1 MNVTRII
8 LNRLLFRILP
18 LVALLIFTVYYEKI
32 TFDNLFEKLGFLHLV
47 LLAGLVY
54 FCYDL
59 IKHFRKAI
67 LRNRILKQAQLE
79 DIPADMDLP
88 KRLNFLDKRLS
99 ISDMSID
106 VFLKNNVILHLSK
119 SKKQIEIRNFFG
131 KKILSFHEIKYIFLE
146 YNQYEKDTFKDIF
159 VDNSYYDKN
168 VWNNSIRA
176 MLKNGNPI
184 TLFEVKLEET
194 NYEKIV
200 DEQISGKYEQKS
212 YLDNGGKIILLF
224 SKYMGKKYL
233 IINNTI

>member
-1 MNVTRII
+1 MNITRII

-18 LVALLIFTVYYEKI
+18 LFALLVLAVYYQKI
-32 TFDNLFEKLGFLHLV
+32 TFDNLFEKLGFLYWF
-47 LLAGLVY
+47 LLAGFVY

-67 LRNRILKQAQLE
+67 LRNRVLKQAQLE
-79 DIPADMDLP
+79 NIPADIDLP

-99 ISDMSID
+99 LNDTSID
-106 VFLKNNVILHLSK
+106 VFFKNNVILHLSK
-119 SKKQIEIRNFFG
+119 SKKQIEIRKFLG

-146 YNQYEKDTFKDIF
+146 YNQYEKDTFKDLF
-159 VDNSYYDKN
+159 VDYSYYDKN

-176 MLKNGNPI
+176 MLKNGNSI

-212 YLDNGGKIILLF
+212 YLDHGEKIIRLF
-224 SKYMGKKYL
+224 SKYMDKKYL